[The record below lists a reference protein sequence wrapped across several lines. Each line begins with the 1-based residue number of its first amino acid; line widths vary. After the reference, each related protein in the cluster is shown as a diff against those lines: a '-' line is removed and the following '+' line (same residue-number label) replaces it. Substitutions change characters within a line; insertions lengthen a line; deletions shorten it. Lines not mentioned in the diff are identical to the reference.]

1 MKTTLLS
8 ILCLFLIYELAPQ
21 PAYADARLAVAVS
34 ILPQKYFVEKI
45 GKRFVDVSV
54 VVPEDANPANYEPN
68 AKQILSLSLARIYF
82 ATGAPFE
89 QGWLNKIKQSYPD
102 IQIVEVNEG
111 ISLKEQKGVQ
121 QRVGMK
127 KSGSKKR
134 IGEGVYLDTHTW
146 LSPPCA
152 IVQARNILT
161 ALVAADPSHS
171 AEYRENFKDFAQD
184 IIKLD
189 FELMHLFSEVKQKK
203 HMLVSYAAWS
213 YFADAYNINMIS
225 LEVGGKEPNNAQLQE
240 LINKAKKNRVKVVFV
255 QPQFPAPAAHHI
267 AKAIGAQVVEANA
280 FSADWEI
287 NIKAVAKKIAESY
300 K

>member
-1 MKTTLLS
+1 MKTTLFS

-54 VVPEDANPANYEPN
+54 VVPEGVNPTSYEPHAN
-68 AKQILSLSLARIYF
+68 QILSLSLARIYF

-89 QGWLNKIKQSYPD
+89 QSWLNKIKQSYPD

-111 ISLKEQKGVQ
+111 IHLKEQKDAQ
-121 QRVGMK
+121 PRVGVK

-134 IGEGVYLDTHTW
+134 TGEGVYLDTHTW
-146 LSPPCA
+146 LSPPLA
-152 IVQARNILT
+152 IIQARNILT

-184 IIKLD
+184 LIKLD
-189 FELMHLFSEVKQKK
+189 FELMHLFSEVKTKK
-203 HMLVSYAAWS
+203 HMLVSHAAWG

-225 LEVGGKEPNNAQLQE
+225 LEVFGKEPSNAQLQE
-240 LINKAKKNRVKVVFV
+240 LINKAKRNRVKVVFV
-255 QPQFPAPAAHHI
+255 QTKFPAPAARHI

-280 FSADWEI
+280 FSDDWEA
-287 NIKAVAKKIAESY
+287 NIRAVAKKIAESY